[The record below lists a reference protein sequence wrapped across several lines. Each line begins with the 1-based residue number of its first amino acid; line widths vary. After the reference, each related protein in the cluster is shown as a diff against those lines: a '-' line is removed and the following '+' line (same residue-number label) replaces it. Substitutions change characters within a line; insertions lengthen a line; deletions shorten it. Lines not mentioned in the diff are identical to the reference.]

1 MWYLQEYTML
11 RFEWYTLFIFV
22 LYYTL
27 VVNTMI
33 KKEKCCPPS
42 IAYANSA
49 DAPYIPSP
57 KGRGFTAHFDNKNI
71 GSISAPDGHQR

>member
-1 MWYLQEYTML
+1 
-11 RFEWYTLFIFV
+11 
-22 LYYTL
+22 
-27 VVNTMI
+27 MI

-57 KGRGFTAHFDNKNI
+57 KGRGFTAHFDKKAHKNPRSQMMSDYI
-71 GSISAPDGHQR
+71 IRDRGFFMT